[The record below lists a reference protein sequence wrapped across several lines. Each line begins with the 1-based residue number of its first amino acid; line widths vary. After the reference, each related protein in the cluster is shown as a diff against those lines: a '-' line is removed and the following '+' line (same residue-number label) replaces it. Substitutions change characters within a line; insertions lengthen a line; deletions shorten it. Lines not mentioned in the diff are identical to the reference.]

1 MANLFGKNCEARI
14 LNPEQEKKS
23 YSSTDFLSLK
33 RDHVLVGNESAEAIQ
48 VELDPASFR
57 IDPRVCDSPRLT
69 LKTIDHGILSGLA
82 DDDHLQYVHLS
93 VGRTITA
100 NHAFSGNLSFSG
112 ISHFT
117 GGVRDVNGNLGTN
130 LQVLSTNG
138 GGILDWKST
147 SELSVD
153 HGALTGLADDDHLQY
168 VHISEDRTITA
179 DHSFSGDLE
188 FSGTVEFLGGVK
200 DSDGKLGTKGQIPIA
215 KSDGEF
221 QWKTPVVEN
230 VYWVSKDG
238 DDENDGL
245 SPQTAKASIKAA
257 VRASHSG
264 VLGKIMDA
272 SESILA
278 NKKFILD
285 EVSNQLY
292 TRAFNLPNS
301 TVFDL
306 KTRDAYRQILANRDS
321 IVNAAILAVSSTNP
335 GFSNTGSKC
344 TRDSKYLVLA
354 LAKDIFYG
362 GYANSYQFASGYF
375 DVDNNFI
382 DSIFSPTVEKTLT
395 LQVFE
400 EIKTRLKTL
409 LAPSAYLYIRSRI
422 DELCGYVIGSINSAT
437 LTIFPSRGDQ
447 EFLKSQIY
455 YNLDT
460 LVNNTWSTTEF
471 AYPAVSSTQTT
482 CKRDIR
488 LVAIAVAE
496 DIELWGNSN
505 VMNAAKSYFDNVGIF
520 SNSTERQASAF
531 AYQTLKNSIK
541 ALITKLAVKTKV
553 DGIMDPLITALNSNS
568 SAGLI
573 DYDAGDLNKSAKL
586 CNRDLGYFVDAIAS
600 DMKNGGNVNSV
611 EFGEG
616 YYDGNN
622 LQFINSQLS
631 DTIWAFDRAR
641 ALMILSM
648 KNWRT
653 NSLGAVYVPQY
664 SLEKVFIDNSIV
676 YENWPACANAETAI
690 NTYYQ
695 IIEYI
700 LNNGPN
706 AIAKDARRLIYEDIG
721 KGDDPNSIINA
732 VWRNT
737 AVEYPNIEF
746 TEGKCKR
753 DLILVVEGVAE
764 DLYSGGNSNTL
775 KVIRSYFPSTGG
787 NPIET
792 QITESIYAYQQAR
805 DYINS
810 NLLVGAQ
817 FSALRIKVVN
827 LIDYLTTALINGN
840 LNSLPTENIGTWTLQ
855 QPSYKTTIFVNPGVY
870 WEDNPI
876 NLPPN
881 TVVTGNSL
889 RGITVNAMNRTLDLF
904 HVNNA
909 CGLSFMTFS
918 NHLAPSYAVSFP
930 KKNGQGIAGII
941 SRSPYVQQCTS
952 ITTTGG
958 GMLVDGAITE
968 GFKSMVLDSYT
979 QYNQGGPGVKIIN
992 NGYAQLVSLFTISC
1006 SIGIE
1011 CSSGGQCDLTNS
1023 NSSLGDYGLVAD
1035 GVGTVEIVAKLT
1047 EDVAVGETRIKLK
1060 LPGVLKPYNGQVGY
1074 FGTKY
1079 YALKE
1084 IKVLNGGSGYQS
1096 APVITIGASTG
1107 PQAIPARARAV
1118 LDNGSI
1124 SEITVIK
1131 GGTAYTGIPSVSIS
1145 PPTAPGGVPATF
1157 QVIMEPIYY
1166 QIISSTDIANDGTVT
1181 ATLVTP
1187 TLYPLQKGTSFV
1199 LARQSKVL
1207 ASGHSFEY
1215 IGAGPNIRNALPIKN
1230 GTFIQEQ
1237 EIEERNG
1244 GSVIFTS
1251 TDQSGNFR
1259 IGDGVIIDQTTGT
1272 IGGVSFSRGLF
1283 AQITPL
1289 ILALQ

>member
-1 MANLFGKNCEARI
+1 MANLFGKNCDARI

-23 YSSTDFLSLK
+23 YSNTDFLSLK
-33 RDHVLVGNESAEAIQ
+33 RDHVLIGNESAEAVQI
-48 VELDPASFR
+48 ELDPVAFE
-57 IDPRVCDSPRLT
+57 IVPRVCDSPRLT
-69 LKTIDHGILSGLA
+69 LKTIDHGILSGLE
-82 DDDHLQYVHLS
+82 DDDHEQYVHIS
-93 VGRTITA
+93 EAREISA
-100 NHAFSGNLSFSG
+100 NHVFSGDLSFSG
-112 ISHFT
+112 ISYFT
-117 GGVRDVNGNLGTN
+117 GGVRDVNGNLGLG
-130 LQVLSTNG
+130 LQVLSTDG
-138 GGILDWKST
+138 GGELDWKDVT
-147 SELSVD
+147 DLSID
-153 HGALTGLADDDHLQY
+153 HGELIGLEDDDHEQY
-168 VHISEDRTITA
+168 VHISEARQISA
-179 DHSFSGDLE
+179 NHSFSGDLE
-188 FSGTVEFLGGVK
+188 FSGAVEFLGGVK
-200 DSDGKLGTKGQIPIA
+200 DSDGKLGAEGQIPIA
-215 KSDGEF
+215 KSDGKF
-221 QWKTPVVEN
+221 QWKTPVIEN

-238 DDENDGL
+238 DDNNDGL

-257 VRASHSG
+257 VRTSHSG

-285 EVSNQLY
+285 EVSNELY
-292 TRAFNLPNS
+292 TRGFNLPSS

-306 KTRDAYRQILANRDS
+306 KTREAYKLILNNRDS
-321 IVNAAILAVSSTNP
+321 IVNTIIQNFSLNEP
-335 GFSNTGSKC
+335 DFSNVESKC

-375 DVDNNFI
+375 DVNNNFI
-382 DSIFSPTVEKTLT
+382 TSIFSPTQEKTLT
-395 LQVFE
+395 LEVFG
-400 EIKTRLKTL
+400 EIRDELKQL
-409 LAPSAYLYIRSRI
+409 LSPVTYEYITQRI
-422 DELCGYVIGSINSAT
+422 EELCGYIINSINSAT
-437 LTIFPSRGDQ
+437 LTVFPAQADQ

-460 LVNNTWSTTEF
+460 LVNDTWDTTESV
-471 AYPAVSSTQTT
+471 YPAVSSTQTT

-488 LVAIAVAE
+488 LIAIAVAE
-496 DIELWGNSN
+496 DIGLWGNSN
-505 VMNAAKSYFDNVGIF
+505 VMNAAKSYFDGTNIF
-520 SNSTERQASAF
+520 SSATERQASAF
-531 AYQTLKNSIK
+531 AYGTLRDNIKN
-541 ALITKLAVKTKV
+541 LITKTAIKTKV
-553 DGIMDPLITALNSNS
+553 EVIMEPLIEALTNNSDG
-568 SAGLI
+568 GLI
-573 DYDAGDLNKSAKL
+573 DYDEGDLNKSAKL
-586 CNRDLGYFVDAIAS
+586 CNRDLGYFIDAIAS

-622 LQFINSQLS
+622 LQFINSQLT
-631 DTIWAFDRAR
+631 DTIWAFDTAR
-641 ALMILSM
+641 ELMIFSI

-653 NSLGAVYVPQY
+653 NSSGDIYVPKY
-664 SLEKVFIDNSIV
+664 SLQKVFIDNSII
-676 YENWPACANAETAI
+676 YEDWPACANAEQAI
-690 NTYYQ
+690 NTYYE

-706 AIAKDARRLIYEDIG
+706 AIAKNARRLIYEDIG
-721 KGDDPNSIINA
+721 RGDDPNSIINA

-737 AVEYPNIEF
+737 AAQYPNIEF

-775 KVIRSYFPSTGG
+775 EVTRSYFPSTG

-792 QITESIYAYQQAR
+792 QITESVYAYEQAR
-805 DYINS
+805 DYINN
-810 NLLVGAQ
+810 NLLTGTE
-817 FSALRIKVVN
+817 FENLRNKVTE
-827 LIDYLTTALINGN
+827 LIGYLTTALNNGN
-840 LNSLPTENIGTWTLQ
+840 LNSLPTEEPGTWTLQ

-889 RGITVNAMNRTLDLF
+889 RGITVNAINRTLDLF

-941 SRSPYVQQCTS
+941 SRSPYIQQCTS

-1006 SIGIE
+1006 STGIE

-1023 NSSLGDYGLVAD
+1023 NSSLGDFGLVAN
-1035 GVGTVEIVAKLT
+1035 GVGSVEIVAKLI
-1047 EDVAVGETRIKLK
+1047 EDVDAGETRIKLK
-1060 LPGVLKPYNGQVGY
+1060 VPGVLKPYNGQVGY

-1079 YALKE
+1079 FALKE
-1084 IKVLNGGSGYQS
+1084 IKVLTGGSGYES
-1096 APVITIGASTG
+1096 VPVITIDPSTG

-1124 SEITVIK
+1124 SDITVIK
-1131 GGTAYTGIPSVSIS
+1131 GGTSYTEIPSVSIS
-1145 PPTAPGGVPATF
+1145 DPTAPDGVPATF
-1157 QVIMEPIYY
+1157 QVVMEPIYY
-1166 QIISSTDIANDGTVT
+1166 QIISSTDIADDGTVT
-1181 ATLVTP
+1181 VTLVTP
-1187 TLYPLQKGTSFV
+1187 TLYPLQRGTSFV

-1215 IGAGPNIRNALPIKN
+1215 IGAGPNIRTALPIKN